1 MPGRLTE
8 WRESGPGAAYI
19 LRDTVTTIG
28 RTSDNT
34 LVVPSESMSGRHAEV
49 RWDGRRYMLTDL
61 GSKNGT
67 WLNGERLAAP
77 HALRPGD
84 VITLP
89 SRPPVQFGFDVV
101 NETVTLDPELMRSS
115 EVRAGDGAVPAPATP
130 QGARGRPELWVD
142 ERTAE
147 VWARGTKV
155 AVTAKEYM
163 AVAALYAAAGA
174 LVSRNE
180 LAARVWP
187 EYQGAVGDE
196 NIEQLIYRLRR
207 KLEADPERPRHL
219 ITVRG
224 LGYRLIRD

>member
-8 WRESGPGAAYI
+8 RKESGPGAVYI
-19 LRDTVTTIG
+19 LRDDVTTIG
-28 RTSDNT
+28 RTKDNI
-34 LVVPSESMSGRHAEV
+34 LVVASESMSGRHAEV
-49 RWDGRRYMLTDL
+49 RWDGRRYVLSDL

-67 WLNGERLAAP
+67 WINGERLAAP
-77 HALRPGD
+77 HPLRPGD
-84 VITLP
+84 VITFP
-89 SRPPVQFGFDVV
+89 SRPPIHFGFDIV
-101 NETVTLDPELMRSS
+101 NETITIDPAMMQPPVARRSDAA
-115 EVRAGDGAVPAPATP
+115 RATPAETPATDN
-130 QGARGRPELWVD
+130 RPALWVD

-147 VWARGTKV
+147 VWARGKKV
-155 AVTAKEYM
+155 TVTAKEYL
-163 AVAALYAAAGA
+163 ALTALYAVSGA

-180 LAARVWP
+180 LAVKVWP

-224 LGYRLIRD
+224 LGYRLITE

>member
-1 MPGRLTE
+1 MV
-8 WRESGPGAAYI
+8 YV
-19 LRDTVTTIG
+19 LRDTVTTVG

-34 LVVPSESMSGRHAEV
+34 LAIPSESMSGRHAEV
-49 RWDGRRYMLTDL
+49 RWDGRQYVLADL

-84 VITLP
+84 VITFP
-89 SRPPVQFGFDVV
+89 SRPPVHFGFDVV
-101 NETVTLDPELMRSS
+101 HETVTLDPEMMRTSPP
-115 EVRAGDGAVPAPATP
+115 RTGAGAAAAQT
-130 QGARGRPELWVD
+130 ARSRPELWVD

-155 AVTAKEYM
+155 AVTAKEYL
-163 AVAALYAAAGA
+163 ALTALYAAAGA
-174 LVSRNE
+174 LVSRND
-180 LAARVWP
+180 LAAKVWP

-224 LGYRLIRD
+224 LGYRLIAG